1 MEKKTN
7 KKHKETDTAKIFE
20 EYRRGI
26 SFKSNMGNRGLYE
39 QSRMNERFYVGD
51 QWYGAHCGNDR
62 PLVRHNV
69 IKRIGDYKISMV
81 SSNPISVNYTAEGVP
96 NTVGIRNDIDQI
108 KSGMENG
115 AEYAGFTDE
124 TAGEDEINLVMS
136 ALSDYFRV
144 TGERL
149 KFDSL
154 KEQALRN
161 AYISGTGLI
170 YTYWD
175 SNIRTGLYADVSRTA
190 PIKGDIACEVIDI
203 ENVYFGDPNEDDIQK
218 QPYIIIA
225 QRKSVKEL
233 KKEAIKNGASESQA
247 DEIKPDENRQ
257 YESGD
262 YGETDLDGAKKATV
276 LTRLWKETDENGT
289 VTVKAVRVC
298 EKTVIRPEWDIKIRL
313 YPLAKFTW
321 ERRQNNAYG
330 ESEIT
335 YLIPNQIAINRMLT
349 ANVWAVLMLG
359 MPIMVVNDAV
369 VPPVTNEPGQV
380 IRATGDTDD
389 IRSAIQ
395 YIIPPNFSPNFEGN
409 IASLISNTLTQSGAN
424 DAALG
429 DVNPENT
436 SAIIAVRE
444 AATMPLQSV
453 QNRYYQ
459 FCEDV
464 ARIWAEFWI
473 SLYGKRSIKMVDG
486 SNVWYMPFDGKRYQE
501 LLVSARIDVGAST
514 LYGEAQTIRTLD
526 ALFDRQ
532 AIDLLQYLKRL
543 PKGAV
548 PDVSGLIKE
557 IEEANK
563 QMEQAQADQMAAM
576 QGQGITNEDVLSGLS
591 SDELDVLKSLP
602 PEQQQQ
608 MINNAMGGGAQ

>member
-233 KKEAIKNGASESQA
+233 KKEAIKNGASEAQA

-262 YGETDLDGAKKATV
+262 
-276 LTRLWKETDENGT
+276 
-289 VTVKAVRVC
+289 
-298 EKTVIRPEWDIKIRL
+298 
-313 YPLAKFTW
+313 
-321 ERRQNNAYG
+321 
-330 ESEIT
+330 
-335 YLIPNQIAINRMLT
+335 
-349 ANVWAVLMLG
+349 
-359 MPIMVVNDAV
+359 
-369 VPPVTNEPGQV
+369 
-380 IRATGDTDD
+380 
-389 IRSAIQ
+389 
-395 YIIPPNFSPNFEGN
+395 
-409 IASLISNTLTQSGAN
+409 
-424 DAALG
+424 
-429 DVNPENT
+429 
-436 SAIIAVRE
+436 
-444 AATMPLQSV
+444 
-453 QNRYYQ
+453 
-459 FCEDV
+459 
-464 ARIWAEFWI
+464 
-473 SLYGKRSIKMVDG
+473 
-486 SNVWYMPFDGKRYQE
+486 
-501 LLVSARIDVGAST
+501 
-514 LYGEAQTIRTLD
+514 
-526 ALFDRQ
+526 
-532 AIDLLQYLKRL
+532 
-543 PKGAV
+543 
-548 PDVSGLIKE
+548 
-557 IEEANK
+557 
-563 QMEQAQADQMAAM
+563 
-576 QGQGITNEDVLSGLS
+576 
-591 SDELDVLKSLP
+591 
-602 PEQQQQ
+602 
-608 MINNAMGGGAQ
+608 